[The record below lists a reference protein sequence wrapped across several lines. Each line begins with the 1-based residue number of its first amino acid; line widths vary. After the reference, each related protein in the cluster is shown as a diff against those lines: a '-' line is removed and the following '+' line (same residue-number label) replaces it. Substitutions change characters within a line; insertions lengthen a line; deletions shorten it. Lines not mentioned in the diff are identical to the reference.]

1 MLSTIEELIKL
12 YNPKNI
18 NEMKLAL
25 KEVAQNIVLIGLSR
39 ANFFSKASFYGGTAL
54 RIFYGLNRYSEDL
67 DFTLNKVDESFSL
80 EPYINSIKEVC
91 LSYGFKIDV
100 EIKTKKVSTP
110 IESAFAK
117 LNIYQTFISLGVNDN
132 LTNILHKDETLKV
145 KLEVDCY
152 PSLGFNV
159 ENKWITN
166 PEFATVNVLDL
177 ESLFAGKLHAILC
190 RNYKNNVKGRDYYD
204 FIFYINKKIKPN
216 LLYLKNKLV
225 ESNKLSKLDDFN
237 IDILKRMLINR
248 FNEVDF
254 SQVKQDAQKFTIKNE
269 NLNFY
274 CKELFIDCLNR
285 L

>member
-1 MLSTIEELIKL
+1 M
-12 YNPKNI
+12 
-18 NEMKLAL
+18 
-25 KEVAQNIVLIGLSR
+25 
-39 ANFFSKASFYGGTAL
+39 

-67 DFTLNKVDESFSL
+67 DFTLNKIDESFSL

-100 EIKTKKVSTP
+100 VIKTKKVSTP
-110 IESAFAK
+110 IESTFAK
-117 LNIYQTFISLGVNDN
+117 LNTYQTFISLGVNDN

-190 RNYKNNVKGRDYYD
+190 RSYKNNVKGRDYYD

>member
-25 KEVAQNIVLIGLSR
+25 KEVVQNIVLIGLSR

-67 DFTLNKVDESFSL
+67 DFTLNKIDESFSL

-100 EIKTKKVSTP
+100 EIKTKKVSIP
-110 IESAFAK
+110 IESEFAK
-117 LNIYQTFISLGVNDN
+117 LNTYQTFISLGVNDN

-145 KLEVDCY
+145 KFEVDCY

-190 RNYKNNVKGRDYYD
+190 RSYKNNVNGRDYYD
-204 FIFYINKKIKPN
+204 FIFYINKRIKPN

>member
-25 KEVAQNIVLIGLSR
+25 KEVVQNIVLIGLSR

-117 LNIYQTFISLGVNDN
+117 LNTYQTFINLDVNDN

-145 KLEVDCY
+145 KFEVDCY

-190 RNYKNNVKGRDYYD
+190 RSYKNNVKGRDYYD

-254 SQVKQDAQKFTIKNE
+254 IQVKQDAQKFTIKNE